1 MDNASE
7 LVKQRIKRRNIRTNF
22 SMRGKC
28 IKIHQIK
35 RISQFKEHSSNK
47 RKIRNFVKV
56 NVFKQRPR
64 QRSVFGKEM

>member
-1 MDNASE
+1 M
-7 LVKQRIKRRNIRTNF
+7 K
-22 SMRGKC
+22 GKC